1 MIPADF
7 PRSLAVLLLRFAIW
21 IAPHD
26 TLDWGR
32 GMLSELHHVE
42 GNWSALFWAVG
53 GAGVLAKHAMLAL
66 ILPGSHR
73 RTVSSASEIFAK
85 ELPMRKATLTAIG
98 ACIAASLLFFL
109 APVFRQAFQVS
120 LLQWRALLHAG
131 EYAREV
137 PGLQEIQRRA
147 EQNHDAEGL
156 AFVAVRH
163 WNASESARL
172 ADEAVRL
179 DPKIAW
185 IYGPVA
191 STYSSLPQ
199 IDDHW
204 VAELK
209 KFDPENALP
218 YFIAAEKI
226 DIDEIDRNQIPHNW
240 REKSIPWQTA
250 MASAFESR
258 KLDDYGDRME
268 ALDRRVFQRYH
279 IVNPSLLSS
288 YAWPR
293 LPSYTAADSGDYA
306 QALIAEAQSLEAKGD
321 LQGATAKYFVVVRF
335 GDVLD
340 QQINWWL
347 RGDVGKAYAGLGG
360 LAEKEARPEETRLYT
375 SLAAQK
381 RQPWPDRRALRRWRF
396 FEDPAIA
403 WSAHVTTNS
412 GLALL
417 FSIGLLLTCILAVVV
432 RNRSVRFFSLR
443 PSQWT
448 LALGLASSLILVF
461 SSVLLYLS
469 YRPYAQIFRRFVDHG
484 DDRGL
489 ADLVTFVDE
498 AHVPF
503 GFGGWLSMSRAAFD
517 FWFVVAAGCLF
528 ALCIAVFRHFQT
540 RPRAHAP
547 T

>member
-1 MIPADF
+1 MTPVAF

-26 TLDWGR
+26 THDWGH
-32 GMLSELHHVE
+32 GMLSELNHVQ
-42 GNWSALFWAVG
+42 GNWAALLWSLG
-53 GAGVLAKHAMLAL
+53 GAGVLAKHAMLAA

-73 RTVSSASEIFAK
+73 RTVSSASELFSK
-85 ELPMRKATLTAIG
+85 ETPMRKTTLGVTG
-98 ACIAASLLFFL
+98 ACVIASLLFFL
-109 APVFRQAFQVS
+109 APVFRQAFAVS
-120 LLQWRALLHAG
+120 LLQWEALLHAG
-131 EYAREV
+131 EYPREV
-137 PGLQEIQRRA
+137 PGLREIERRA

-172 ADEAVRL
+172 ADDAVRL
-179 DPKIAW
+179 DPKLVW
-185 IYGPVA
+185 VYGPVA

-204 VAELK
+204 MAELE

-226 DIDEIDRNQIPHNW
+226 DIDEIDRRQIPRNW
-240 REKSIPWQTA
+240 QEKSILWRA
-250 MASAFESR
+250 ALASAFQSP
-258 KLDDYGDRME
+258 KLDDYADRLE
-268 ALDRRVFQRYH
+268 ALDRSVFQRYR
-279 IVNPSLLSS
+279 IENPSLLAS

-293 LPSYTAADSGDYA
+293 LPSYAGGDSHDYA
-306 QALIAEAQSLEAKGD
+306 QELIAEAKSLEEKGD
-321 LQGATAKYFVVVRF
+321 LQGATAKYFAVIRF
-335 GDVLD
+335 GGVID
-340 QQINWWL
+340 QQVNWWL
-347 RGDVGKAYAGLGG
+347 RADVGNAYAGLGG
-360 LAEKEARPEETRLYT
+360 VAEKQERHEESRLYT
-375 SLAAQK
+375 SLVAQK
-381 RQPWPDRRALRRWRF
+381 RQPWPNRRELRRWRF

-403 WSAHVTTNS
+403 WNAHVETNS

-417 FSIGLLLTCILAVVV
+417 FSSALLLTCILALIV
-432 RNRSVRFFSLR
+432 RNRSLRLGSFR

-448 LALGLASSLILVF
+448 LALGLASSLSLIL
-461 SSVLLYLS
+461 SSILMYLS

-489 ADLVTFVDE
+489 ADLVTFVGD

-503 GFGGWLSMSRAAFD
+503 GLGGWLSMSRSAFD
-517 FWFVVAAGCLF
+517 FWFVVAVACMLV
-528 ALCIAVFRHFQT
+528 LLIAIARHFQT
-540 RPRAHAP
+540 RQRTVA